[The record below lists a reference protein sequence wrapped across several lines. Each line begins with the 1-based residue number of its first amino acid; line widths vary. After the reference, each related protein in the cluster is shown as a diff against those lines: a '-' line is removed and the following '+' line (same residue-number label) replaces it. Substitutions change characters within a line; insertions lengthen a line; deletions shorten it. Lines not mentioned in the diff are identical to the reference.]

1 MLDGGLALTE
11 AGPHRR
17 QGLTE
22 CKVSQNARS
31 HRGPNI
37 MNKGKVS
44 QKAQEGRPHRN
55 AGSHRLQGLT
65 EGKAQHVK
73 EGWVS

>member
-1 MLDGGLALTE
+1 MLDEGLALTE

-22 CKVSQNARS
+22 CNASQKARS
-31 HRGPNI
+31 RRGSNI
-37 MNKGKVS
+37 MNKGRVS
-44 QKAQEGRPHRN
+44 QKALEGRPHRN
-55 AGSHRLQGLT
+55 AGSHILQGLT

>member
-1 MLDGGLALTE
+1 MLDEGLALTE

-22 CKVSQNARS
+22 CKVSQKARS
-31 HRGPNI
+31 HRGSNI

>member
-1 MLDGGLALTE
+1 MLDEGLALTE

-31 HRGPNI
+31 HRGSNI
-37 MNKGKVS
+37 MNKGK
-44 QKAQEGRPHRN
+44 
-55 AGSHRLQGLT
+55 LT
-65 EGKAQHVK
+65 EGTGGKASQKRRLSQTAGPH
-73 EGWVS
+73 

>member
-1 MLDGGLALTE
+1 MLDEGLALTE

-31 HRGPNI
+31 HRGSNI

-44 QKAQEGRPHRN
+44 QKAQEARRE
-55 AGSHRLQGLT
+55 GLT
-65 EGKAQHVK
+65 ETQALTDCRA
-73 EGWVS
+73 